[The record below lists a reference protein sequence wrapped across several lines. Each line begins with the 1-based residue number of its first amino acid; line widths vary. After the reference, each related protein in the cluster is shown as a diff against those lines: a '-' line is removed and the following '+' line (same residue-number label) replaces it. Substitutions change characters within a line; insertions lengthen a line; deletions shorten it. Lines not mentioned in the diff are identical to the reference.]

1 MVIVFFFNFGENI
14 KKSVFRIIL
23 VLFVI
28 LNLHF
33 AILNF
38 SKLILE
44 GAESNPGPNAKV
56 LRKTLLATCHQGY
69 EKYRDSVGRQC
80 TAMAYFSIIFSVMKR
95 LSHWGVLNL
104 DYILDKGGQIYQL
117 TGIAT
122 AVLVDE
128 LPLNVKVADWAIK
141 SEMLLEKV
149 LYLAVVISCFTDT
162 SL

>member
-1 MVIVFFFNFGENI
+1 MLFKNTNVVIMVIVFFFNFGENI

-44 GAESNPGPNAKV
+44 GVESNPGPNTKV
-56 LRKTLLATCHQGY
+56 LRKTLLATCHQGH

-80 TAMAYFSIIFSVMKR
+80 TAMAYFSITFSVMKR
-95 LSHWGVLNL
+95 LSHWGVFNL

-122 AVLVDE
+122 ALLVDE
-128 LPLNVKVADWAIK
+128 LPLNVKVAD
-141 SEMLLEKV
+141 
-149 LYLAVVISCFTDT
+149 
-162 SL
+162 

>member
-69 EKYRDSVGRQC
+69 KKYRDSVGRQC

-122 AVLVDE
+122 ALLVDE
-128 LPLNVKVADWAIK
+128 LPLNVKVADWAFK

-149 LYLAVVISCFTDT
+149 PYLAVVISCFTDT